1 MLLQRAGFHAGR
13 QGIKLGINGL
23 VERMEVQTLNV
34 LKSGQALFY
43 QGYWKNI
50 GLMKS
55 IMHMKLGCITE
66 PLLMAHFAIVMK
78 N

>member
-1 MLLQRAGFHAGR
+1 MLPQKASFHAGR
-13 QGIKLGINGL
+13 QGIKLGTNRHMEI
-23 VERMEVQTLNV
+23 REVQTLKV

-43 QGYWKNI
+43 QGYWT

-55 IMHMKLGCITE
+55 IMQMKLGCITE
-66 PLLMAHFAIVMK
+66 PLLIYFAIVMK